1 VVLGRSGGFWR
12 PRSPHALKVASSGN
26 RAPFRRQSHVDHD
39 QRFRSVASSHRLSRG
54 TAVTESTERVS
65 SASPKIDDRDT
76 LHTLRLSDMPLEHPT
91 IKRSRMIKNSKLDS
105 VIELY
110 RDRDTGS
117 GQIEVTKV
125 PAKFGLSMSH
135 PDMRILYI
143 LAEMPSYDVYSLRVA
158 LRQAGIE
165 VNNQEALKLSP
176 GKVNELGAFMKK
188 FTRPLLMQVYG
199 DEGVKM
205 ESFADVIQLFR
216 DPDVQKAKHKLM
228 LLAGKLGIEI
238 TAIPRFLEDYA
249 DIFMSI
255 SYYRQCLGR
264 VTPHAEDFYLA
275 LNDLR
280 KNFQMKNNPQFI
292 VAAKEME
299 TTFNS
304 LITSVTTKLDSF
316 DRRTQDMW
324 NNLSAERFRKIE
336 AVIKTFHQ
344 MMGGIL
350 CALTVKMDA
359 WVELFPNRNVGSPGR
374 KGEFILGDMRTGLQR
389 IRDIEASAPS
399 PSVDG

>member
-1 VVLGRSGGFWR
+1 MKAG
-12 PRSPHALKVASSGN
+12 
-26 RAPFRRQSHVDHD
+26 
-39 QRFRSVASSHRLSRG
+39 
-54 TAVTESTERVS
+54 AV
-65 SASPKIDDRDT
+65 DDRDT
-76 LHTLRLSDMPLEHPT
+76 LHTLRLADMPVTHPT
-91 IKRSRMIKNSKLDS
+91 IKGSRMIKNSKLDS
-105 VIELY
+105 VIELF

-117 GQIEVTKV
+117 GQLEVGKV
-125 PAKFGLSMSH
+125 PQKFGLPMSH
-135 PDMRILYI
+135 PDMRILFV
-143 LAEMPSYDVYSLRVA
+143 LSEMPSYDVYSLRVA

-176 GKVNELGAFMKK
+176 AKVTELSAFMKK

-205 ESFADVIQLFR
+205 ETFADVIQLFR
-216 DPDVQKAKHKLM
+216 DPDVQKARHKLT

-255 SYYRQCLGR
+255 SYYRQCLDR
-264 VTPHAEDFYLA
+264 VAPHVDDFFVA

-280 KNFQMKNNPQFI
+280 KNFQMKNNPQFMA
-292 VAAKEME
+292 AAKEME
-299 TTFNS
+299 TTFS
-304 LITSVTTKLDSF
+304 VLLTSVTTKLDSF

-324 NNLSAERFRKIE
+324 NDLSAERFRKIE

-359 WVELFPNRNVGSPGR
+359 WVDLFPNRNVGSPGR
-374 KGEFILGDMRTGLQR
+374 RSEFILGDMRTGLQR
-389 IRDIEASAPS
+389 IREIEASAPKL
-399 PSVDG
+399 SVD

>member
-1 VVLGRSGGFWR
+1 MTDAAEKPAEKEAPPEAKGG
-12 PRSPHALKVASSGN
+12 
-26 RAPFRRQSHVDHD
+26 
-39 QRFRSVASSHRLSRG
+39 
-54 TAVTESTERVS
+54 
-65 SASPKIDDRDT
+65 DDRDT
-76 LHTLRLSDMPLEHPT
+76 LHTLRLSDMPLTHPT
-91 IKRSRMIKNSKLDS
+91 LRRSRMIKNAKLDS

-110 RDRDTGS
+110 RDQDTGS

-125 PAKFGLSMSH
+125 PAKFGLQMSH
-135 PDMRILYI
+135 PDMRILFV

-165 VNNQEALKLSP
+165 VNSQDALKLSP
-176 GKVNELGAFMKK
+176 AKVAELGGFMKR
-188 FTRPLLMQVYG
+188 FTHPLLMQVYG

-205 ESFADVIQLFR
+205 ETFADVIQLFR
-216 DPDVQKAKHKLM
+216 DPDVQKAKHKLT

-238 TAIPRFLEDYA
+238 MAIPRFLEDYA

-255 SYYRQCLGR
+255 SYYRQCLDR
-264 VTPHAEDFYLA
+264 VTPHVEDFFVA

-299 TTFNS
+299 MTFGS
-304 LITSVTTKLDSF
+304 LLSSMHKKLDSF

-324 NNLSAERFRKIE
+324 NDLSAERFRKIE
-336 AVIKTFHQ
+336 AIIKTFHQ

-359 WVELFPNRNVGSPGR
+359 WVELFPNRNVGGPGR
-374 KGEFILGDMRTGLQR
+374 RGDFILGEMRTGLQR
-389 IRDIEASAPS
+389 IRDIEASVLS
-399 PSVDG
+399 TD